1 MNQLDRPYYVGIGAS
16 AGGLEALEGFFKA
29 MPVDTGMVFIV
40 IQHLSPDYKSLMNE
54 LLARYTKMEIHIAED
69 GMETLPNHIY
79 LIPPKYNLTIY
90 HGKLYLEEQN
100 NHNRLNLP
108 IDIFFKSLAQDQGKH
123 AVGVILSGTGS
134 DGTLGV
140 RALKEQGGMIMVQ
153 EESSAKFDG
162 MPSSSISTGLVDYIC
177 NVEQMAE
184 ELMNFIEH
192 PLEKDTEL
200 IIKKVNREMDHLSRI
215 YMLLRE
221 SSGVDFT
228 YYKENTV
235 LRRIERRIKIN
246 RLTTIEE
253 YVVFLASSNK
263 EKETL
268 YRELLIGV
276 TNFFRDQEAFRALV
290 DKVFPRLSLEN
301 NSIRIWSAACSTG
314 EEVYSLA
321 ILIAEFIEQ
330 NNLNVDVKIFAT
342 DIDRNALDIAGKGFY
357 PDSILAD
364 VDIDLLAKYFIRK
377 ENGYEIR
384 ESIRN
389 MIVFARH
396 NILKDPPF
404 SKLDLLVCRNLF
416 IYFKP
421 EMQQKVLGMFYYS
434 LAPHGFLMMGSSE
447 SIGEMNDAF
456 EVIDSKWKIFR
467 YKSGYNAHLSNNLT
481 SISPRYAM
489 DHSHTISESIL
500 SRNAKS
506 EHLLMNALS
515 TLLPAAVILDE
526 RNNIMQVINDMSKY
540 LKIKPGKFTS
550 DIFSNLPSDL
560 ALFVN
565 SIMRRLKA
573 GEVSIITESVKGI
586 EERMDLVV
594 KITGRTIDYGSQNAY
609 LLSFEEEVNEV
620 FTQSPTASNLVFDYE
635 ASERIRQL
643 ELDLQ
648 ISKESLQATVEEL
661 ETSNEELQS
670 SNEEL
675 IASNEELQSTNE
687 ELQSVNEE
695 LYTVNSE
702 YQYKIEELVN
712 LNNDLNNLIK
722 NTDVGA
728 LYLDRKLCIRKITPI
743 VSKITNILPTDLGR
757 PIAHIAAVKGYEEMI
772 SDVDLVVENLQPIDR
787 ELIDHLGKTWL
798 VRIRPYRTEYNAV
811 EGIIITFVD
820 ISSLKNEKERLFET
834 NRRLEA
840 AMQYGNMAWWEWD
853 VKTGVVIFNEKK
865 ATMLGYT
872 VEEFPSNVYEICNLI
887 HPEDYDETMKCMED
901 HMYGRTP
908 LWEVTYRIKRKDG
921 TYAWY
926 YDRGSVIKRGLGGEP
941 LYLIGTVIDVSRIKT
956 LEKEIQGM
964 GVSNHE

>member
-1 MNQLDRPYYVGIGAS
+1 MKQTEKPYYVGIGAS
-16 AGGLEALEGFFKA
+16 AGGLEALEGFFRP

-54 LLARYTKMEIHIAED
+54 LLARYTKMDIHIAED
-69 GMETLPNHIY
+69 GMETIPNHIY
-79 LIPPKYNLTIY
+79 LIPPKFNLTIY
-90 HGKLYLEEQN
+90 HGKLYLEEQS

-123 AVGVILSGTGS
+123 AIGVILSGTGS

-140 RALKEQGGMIMVQ
+140 RALKEQGGMIVVQ
-153 EESSAKFDG
+153 DESNAKFDG
-162 MPSSSISTGLVDYIC
+162 MPSSSIATGLVDYIC

-184 ELMNFIEH
+184 ELMNFIQH
-192 PLEKDTEL
+192 PLAKDSEL
-200 IIKKVNREMDHLSRI
+200 IIKKINREMDHLSRI

-246 RLTTIEE
+246 RLTSIEE

-276 TNFFRDQEAFRALV
+276 TNFFRDQDAFKALV
-290 DKVFPRLSLEN
+290 EKVFPKISLEN

-321 ILIAEFIEQ
+321 ILIAEYIDQ

-357 PDSILAD
+357 PDSILSD
-364 VDIDLLAKYFIRK
+364 VDLELLAKYFVRK

-421 EMQQKVLGMFYYS
+421 EMQQKVLNMFYYS
-434 LAPHGFLMMGSSE
+434 LAPNGFLMMGSSE
-447 SIGEMNDAF
+447 SIGEMSDAF
-456 EVIDSKWKIFR
+456 DVVDSKWKIFK
-467 YKSGYNAHLSNNLT
+467 YKSGYNNHLTNNLT

-489 DHSHTISESIL
+489 DHQNTITESIL
-500 SRNAKS
+500 SKNAKS

-515 TLLPAAVILDE
+515 TLLPAAVIVDE
-526 RNNIMQVINDMSKY
+526 RNNILQVINDMGKY
-540 LKIKPGKFTS
+540 LRIKPGKFTS

-565 SIMRRLKA
+565 SILRRLKTTDVA
-573 GEVSIITESVKGI
+573 VITETVQGVEDQPNQIIK
-586 EERMDLVV
+586 V
-594 KITGRTIDYGSQNAY
+594 TGRKIEYGSQNAY
-609 LLSFEEEVNEV
+609 MISFEENLNLEVSI
-620 FTQSPTASNLVFDYE
+620 SPVTNNLAFDFE

-648 ISKESLQATVEEL
+648 ISRESLQATVEEL

-695 LYTVNSE
+695 LYTVNNE
-702 YQYKIEELVN
+702 YQYKIEELIN

-728 LYLDRKLCIRKITPI
+728 LYLDRKLCIRKTTPI
-743 VSKITNILPTDLGR
+743 VSRITNILATDIGR
-757 PIAHIAAVKGYEEMI
+757 PIAHIATVKGYENMI
-772 SDVDLVVENLQPIDR
+772 HDINLVVENLQPIDK
-787 ELIDHLGKTWL
+787 ELCDPSGKTWL

-811 EGIIITFVD
+811 EGIIVTFVD
-820 ISSLKNEKERLFET
+820 ISSLKTEKERLFET
-834 NRRLEA
+834 NRRLET
-840 AMQYGNMAWWEWD
+840 AMAYGNMAWWEWD
-853 VKTGVVIFNEKK
+853 VKSGVVEYNEKK

-872 VEEFPSNVYEICNLI
+872 VEEFPKDVYEICNLI
-887 HPEDYDETMKCMED
+887 HADDYEHTMKCMED

-908 LWEVTYRIKRKDG
+908 IWEVTYRIKRKDG

-926 YDRGSVIKRGLGGEP
+926 YDRGSVINRGSQGEP
-941 LYLIGTVIDVSRIKT
+941 LYLIGTVIDVSKIKT
-956 LEKEIQGM
+956 LENEILSLSE
-964 GVSNHE
+964 VKDE